1 MLKRATNRCNLFYT
15 IAALRQ
21 NELKSDVARFTTTN
35 QTCLATIQVVVGC
48 EKFLQN
54 VESGSTF
61 WIKSV
66 HVVRFTGTRQ
76 TCFAASDVTTVN
88 GVSPA

>member
-21 NELKSDVARFTTTN
+21 NELKSDVARFATTN

-54 VESGSTF
+54 VQSGSTF
-61 WIKSV
+61 WNKIC
-66 HVVRFTGTRQ
+66 
-76 TCFAASDVTTVN
+76 TCSAFYRHKANLFGSK
-88 GVSPA
+88 

>member
-21 NELKSDVARFTTTN
+21 NELKSDVARFATTN

-48 EKFLQN
+48 EKFLQK

-61 WIKSV
+61 WNKIS
-66 HVVRFTGTRQ
+66 
-76 TCFAASDVTTVN
+76 TCSAFYRHKANLFCSK
-88 GVSPA
+88 

>member
-1 MLKRATNRCNLFYT
+1 MFYT

-61 WIKSV
+61 SNKIS
-66 HVVRFTGTRQ
+66 TGSAFYRHKANLF
-76 TCFAASDVTTVN
+76 CSKRRNYVN
-88 GVSPA
+88 GVSIA

>member
-1 MLKRATNRCNLFYT
+1 MLKRATNRCNLFYI

-61 WIKSV
+61 WNKISTGSA
-66 HVVRFTGTRQ
+66 FTGTRQ
-76 TCFAASDVTTVN
+76 TCFAARDVTT
-88 GVSPA
+88 